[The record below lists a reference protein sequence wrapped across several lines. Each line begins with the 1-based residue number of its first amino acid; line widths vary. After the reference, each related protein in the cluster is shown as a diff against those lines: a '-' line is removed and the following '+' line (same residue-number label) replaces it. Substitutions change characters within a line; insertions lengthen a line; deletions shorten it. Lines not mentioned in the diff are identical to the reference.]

1 MFFQKVDWIIVLC
14 LVNLVRFLLTLVFLV
29 SGRFEIQTTVVLR
42 WNQRNRSR
50 EKED

>member
-1 MFFQKVDWIIVLC
+1 MLGKLSTSFADFVLPGFQ
-14 LVNLVRFLLTLVFLV
+14 
-29 SGRFEIQTTVVLR
+29 RFEIQRTVVLR